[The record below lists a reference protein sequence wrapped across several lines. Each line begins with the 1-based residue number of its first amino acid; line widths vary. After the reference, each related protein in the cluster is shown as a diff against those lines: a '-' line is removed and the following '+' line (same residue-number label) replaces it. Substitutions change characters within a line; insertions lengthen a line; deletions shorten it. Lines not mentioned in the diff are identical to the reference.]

1 MDNILL
7 VILCNDGNH
16 RDERG
21 YFQNK
26 KPRTGKEDGD
36 KDDADEEDLNDSNF
50 DEVCMHMCMHKRTHA
65 HT

>member
-7 VILCNDGNH
+7 SIDDDD

-50 DEVCMHMCMHKRTHA
+50 DEVCM
-65 HT
+65 